1 MMLLKLKTIQS
12 NYRIALKSFSTITA
26 MILAFYKVNNS
37 LAYGRHEFDKFYDQ
51 PELIVEKL
59 NKLPEDEVKF
69 YDTDH
74 FGYGAVPSPN
84 LADFVEDYNDE
95 ELDGGWWVI
104 AINNPKK

>member
-1 MMLLKLKTIQS
+1 
-12 NYRIALKSFSTITA
+12 

-37 LAYGRHEFDKFYDQ
+37 LAYLRNEFDKFYDQ
-51 PELIVEKL
+51 PEIIIEKL

-95 ELDGGWWVI
+95 ELDGGGWWVI